1 MELISLK
8 ADFAA
13 KELFAHEKVR
23 KQFLS
28 DTLGIPPEDIKS
40 VRLVNP
46 FLRRRYKRQKQGIL
60 DVVLELNDNAKID
73 IEMQVRRQKHW
84 TRRNLYY
91 LAGMYTDGLMLGERY
106 EKLPRCIS
114 ISLLD
119 YDFFPGREEYHS
131 IYRLRDS
138 EGKDLTDLWEL
149 HIIELTK
156 ALKGTPVDDWIRL
169 FNAEREE
176 ELDMIMTK
184 NEGITEAIN
193 VLKSMSLR
201 RPLKALFEDYMKA
214 KRDRWDEDEYIRDEG
229 RSEGIAIGKS
239 EGIAI
244 GEERGITIG
253 EARGRSTDILT
264 LLEQKGTVPADL
276 RERILSQKDEA
287 VLKQWLLA
295 AASAEDIKAF
305 CEKIGIS

>member
-1 MELISLK
+1 M
-8 ADFAA
+8 
-13 KELFAHEKVR
+13 
-23 KQFLS
+23 
-28 DTLGIPPEDIKS
+28 
-40 VRLVNP
+40 
-46 FLRRRYKRQKQGIL
+46 
-60 DVVLELNDNAKID
+60 VLELNDNAKIN

-119 YDFFPGREEYHS
+119 YDFFPGREEYHAV
-131 IYRLRDS
+131 YRLRDS
-138 EGKDLTDLWEL
+138 EGRDLTDLWEL

-176 ELDMIMTK
+176 ELDMITAK
-184 NEGITEAIN
+184 NEGIMEAIN
-193 VLKSMSLR
+193 VLKFMSRR

-229 RSEGIAIGKS
+229 RSEGIAIG
-239 EGIAI
+239 
-244 GEERGITIG
+244 EERGRSEGITIG
-253 EARGRSTDILT
+253 RTEGSSTAILT

-295 AASAEDIKAF
+295 AASAGDIENFHADGVS
-305 CEKIGIS
+305 KIIADADLNVIDRIL

>member
-1 MELISLK
+1 
-8 ADFAA
+8 
-13 KELFAHEKVR
+13 
-23 KQFLS
+23 
-28 DTLGIPPEDIKS
+28 
-40 VRLVNP
+40 
-46 FLRRRYKRQKQGIL
+46 
-60 DVVLELNDNAKID
+60 
-73 IEMQVRRQKHW
+73 
-84 TRRNLYY
+84 
-91 LAGMYTDGLMLGERY
+91 
-106 EKLPRCIS
+106 
-114 ISLLD
+114 
-119 YDFFPGREEYHS
+119 
-131 IYRLRDS
+131 
-138 EGKDLTDLWEL
+138 
-149 HIIELTK
+149 
-156 ALKGTPVDDWIRL
+156 
-169 FNAEREE
+169 
-176 ELDMIMTK
+176 MITTK

>member
-73 IEMQVRRQKHW
+73 IEMQVRKQKHW

-91 LAGMYTDGLMLGERY
+91 LAGMYTDGMMLGERY

-119 YDFFPGREEYHS
+119 YDFFPGREEYHAV
-131 IYRLRDS
+131 YRLRDS

-176 ELDMIMTK
+176 ELDMITTK

-193 VLKSMSLR
+193 LLKSMSLR

-229 RSEGIAIGKS
+229 IAIGRNEGIAIGKS
-239 EGIAI
+239 EGVAI
-244 GEERGITIG
+244 G
-253 EARGRSTDILT
+253 RSSDILT
-264 LLEQKGTVPADL
+264 LLEQKGTVPADI

-287 VLKQWLLA
+287 VLKQWLLV
-295 AASAEDIKAF
+295 AASAGDIENF
-305 CEKIGIS
+305 REKTGTM

>member
-1 MELISLK
+1 MGLISLK

-40 VRLVNP
+40 VR
-46 FLRRRYKRQKQGIL
+46 
-60 DVVLELNDNAKID
+60 
-73 IEMQVRRQKHW
+73 
-84 TRRNLYY
+84 
-91 LAGMYTDGLMLGERY
+91 
-106 EKLPRCIS
+106 
-114 ISLLD
+114 
-119 YDFFPGREEYHS
+119 EEYHAV
-131 IYRLRDS
+131 YRLRDS
-138 EGKDLTDLWEL
+138 EGRDLTDLWEL

-156 ALKGTPVDDWIRL
+156 ALKGTPLDDWIRL
-169 FNAEREE
+169 FNAESEE
-176 ELDMIMTK
+176 ELDMITTK

-201 RPLKALFEDYMKA
+201 RPFKAFFDDYMKA

-229 RSEGIAIGKS
+229 RS

-295 AASAEDIKAF
+295 AASAGDIENF
-305 CEKIGIS
+305 REKTGIM

>member
-1 MELISLK
+1 M
-8 ADFAA
+8 
-13 KELFAHEKVR
+13 
-23 KQFLS
+23 
-28 DTLGIPPEDIKS
+28 
-40 VRLVNP
+40 
-46 FLRRRYKRQKQGIL
+46 
-60 DVVLELNDNAKID
+60 VLELNDNAKIN

-119 YDFFPGREEYHS
+119 YDFFPGREEYHAV
-131 IYRLRDS
+131 YRLRDS
-138 EGKDLTDLWEL
+138 EGRDLTDLWEL

-169 FNAEREE
+169 FNAESVE
-176 ELDMIMTK
+176 ELDMITTK

-201 RPLKALFEDYMKA
+201 RPLKALFDDYMKA
-214 KRDRWDEDEYIRDEG
+214 KRDRWDEDEYIRD
-229 RSEGIAIGKS
+229 

-276 RERILSQKDEA
+276 RERILSQRDEA
-287 VLKQWLLA
+287 VLKEWLLA
-295 AASAEDIKAF
+295 AASAEDIENF
-305 CEKIGIS
+305 REKMEL